1 MKRDAIAA
9 IFYVSNW
16 WYISQNVDYF
26 NQFAIEPLKHL
37 WSLAIEE
44 QFYLLFPLVITF
56 LLHRFKPRNIIQTLF
71 IVSLISLGLMI
82 VIHFITGDNSRVY
95 FGTDTRLQTLL
106 LGCILAFIWPP
117 FALKKIFLK
126 DCRIIRYYRDIWF
139 CGSNDFVLY
148 SWRPRSWIYNGGF
161 YIISFATL
169 FIIAIAVH
177 PSSLF
182 AKFLSMKPLL
192 IIGKRSYSLYLWHY
206 PIIVL

>member
-1 MKRDAIAA
+1 MFQTGGTFHRM
-9 IFYVSNW
+9 Y
-16 WYISQNVDYF
+16 YF

-117 FALKKIFLK
+117 FALKK
-126 DCRIIRYYRDIWF
+126 DI
-139 CGSNDFVLY
+139 SK
-148 SWRPRSWIYNGGF
+148 R
-161 YIISFATL
+161 
-169 FIIAIAVH
+169 
-177 PSSLF
+177 
-182 AKFLSMKPLL
+182 LS
-192 IIGKRSYSLYLWHY
+192 YH
-206 PIIVL
+206 

>member
-1 MKRDAIAA
+1 MEATIETTHSGSVVLICVVLTFTLIFKPELIIQMKRDAIAA

-126 DCRIIRYYRDIWF
+126 R
-139 CGSNDFVLY
+139 
-148 SWRPRSWIYNGGF
+148 
-161 YIISFATL
+161 
-169 FIIAIAVH
+169 
-177 PSSLF
+177 
-182 AKFLSMKPLL
+182 LS
-192 IIGKRSYSLYLWHY
+192 YH
-206 PIIVL
+206 